1 MIKKTSNMTLNLVS
15 ICFLYKAVEYTF
27 YPPKNYPDSSILI
40 LFLIFMGAL
49 SSSIS
54 FLIPKIHEH
63 FDKITIITNDIQNRY
78 VDLGEFYDD
87 TANKA
92 DQSQEVI
99 SV

>member
-27 YPPKNYPDSSILI
+27 YPPQNYPDSSILI

-63 FDKITIITNDIQNRY
+63 FEQQRLLTDYIKDNYGI
-78 VDLGEFYDD
+78 E
-87 TANKA
+87 
-92 DQSQEVI
+92 E
-99 SV
+99 

>member
-1 MIKKTSNMTLNLVS
+1 MIKKTSNTALNLVS

-27 YPPKNYPDSSILI
+27 YPPQNYPDSSILI

-63 FDKITIITNDIQNRY
+63 FEQQRLLTDYIKDNYGI
-78 VDLGEFYDD
+78 E
-87 TANKA
+87 
-92 DQSQEVI
+92 E
-99 SV
+99 